1 MREHFMSKSLHFG
14 ALLAFGLVTVMAL
27 PQAAFAFGALAI
39 DSNHG
44 SAYGFSHDY
53 STRRDA
59 ENEAMSEC
67 GSDCTIV
74 VEFQRGC
81 AAYAADQRAGSSVY
95 GWVNNVSSE
104 AVAEHGAL
112 AQCARHG
119 GRSCLVRVWACE

>member
-1 MREHFMSKSLHFG
+1 MSKSLHFG
-14 ALLAFGLVTVMAL
+14 AVLALGLVTVMAL

-59 ENEAMSEC
+59 EDEAMSEC

-81 AAYAADQRAGSSVY
+81 AAYAADQRSGSSVY

-104 AVAEHGAL
+104 AVARHGAL
-112 AQCARHG
+112 AQCSRHG